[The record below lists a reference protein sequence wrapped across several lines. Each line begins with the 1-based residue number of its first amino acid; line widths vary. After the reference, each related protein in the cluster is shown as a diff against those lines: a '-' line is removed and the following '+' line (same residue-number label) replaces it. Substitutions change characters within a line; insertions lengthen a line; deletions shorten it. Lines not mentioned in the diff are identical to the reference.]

1 MINDVSNRE
10 SRLQQGETPDLCD
23 QYRAI
28 GIPAISAAALC
39 NRRKTEDR
47 QQSQSASQHQY
58 FDYQD

>member
-1 MINDVSNRE
+1 MNNDVGTQD
-10 SRLQQGETPDLCD
+10 SRYQQGETPDLCD

-39 NRRKTEDR
+39 NRRKSVDR
-47 QQSQSASQHQY
+47 QQSQSATQHQY